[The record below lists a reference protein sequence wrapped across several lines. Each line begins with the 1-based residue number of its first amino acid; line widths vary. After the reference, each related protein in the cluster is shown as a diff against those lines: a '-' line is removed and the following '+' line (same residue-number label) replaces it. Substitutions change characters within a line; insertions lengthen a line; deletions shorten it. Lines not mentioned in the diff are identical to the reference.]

1 MTDPYGTSGRG
12 DDDPTPTDPPDREPE
27 IVEGEVVDDATADAF
42 GGRRSGTG
50 GFIGQSPFAE
60 PDPFGV
66 PGSAPQFGVGGVG
79 ASFAALRSLAGNS
92 PELREMVTTPLRL
105 LAIVVAVPA
114 LIAALFGLTIDSGA
128 RYLAFVIGAL
138 GLVAAVLLELRR
150 RRLVG
155 RGHLR
160 GRPGAVGATGRLG
173 ERRVHRHREGSCR
186 RGRRYRRRR
195 RFGRGGCC
203 ARHRRR
209 R

>member
-150 RRLVG
+150 RRLA
-155 RGHLR
+155 
-160 GRPGAVGATGRLG
+160 AVPPPQRAGDPP
-173 ERRVHRHREGSCR
+173 R
-186 RGRRYRRRR
+186 RGAGKLIGLVAGGLLITMLAIGFDLLALILVI
-195 RFGRGGCC
+195 FGVW
-203 ARHRRR
+203 
-209 R
+209 